1 MLGDPSTRQGGN
13 ISTSDWDKD
22 GKEYPLFVDLVGYT
36 GSGFAHTNWKPF
48 AESVPQRVERLVS
61 EEKMGEVIIYSS
73 DCFTTL
79 GGNQY
84 INSLAIGNWADFL
97 TKEMIPI
104 IEEKFPVK
112 REENRV
118 FGKSSGGY
126 GAIVHG
132 MLYSDYWG
140 ALACHSG
147 DMGFESLFM
156 GDFPKSVMQLEKHGG
171 IQNFSQSC

>member
-1 MLGDPSTRQGGN
+1 MPSHTFGTIKGEIKILTIDSKAIDGNMLGDPNTRQVA
-13 ISTSDWDKD
+13 IYLPPDWDKG

-61 EEKMGEVIIYSS
+61 EEKMGEVIIALP

-84 INSLAIGNWADFL
+84 INSFAIGNWADFL

-104 IEEKFPVK
+104 IEKKFPVK
-112 REENRV
+112 KGRENRGV

-126 GAIVHG
+126 GCA
-132 MLYSDYWG
+132 Y
-140 ALACHSG
+140 
-147 DMGFESLFM
+147 
-156 GDFPKSVMQLEKHGG
+156 
-171 IQNFSQSC
+171 